1 MLIKYYC
8 FVFVLLL
15 SPALANVQDTCVC
28 SDICKDNEKELL
40 GQGTWRLLHGIVENV
55 KRTTETEM
63 LFKNLVLSLQQL
75 YPCAE
80 CRKHLQHMSLADIE
94 MTSSWTCSFHNEVN
108 QRLNKTLH
116 DCKTLI

>member
-8 FVFVLLL
+8 FLFVLLL
-15 SPALANVQDTCVC
+15 STALANVKDTCVC
-28 SDICKDNEKELL
+28 SDICKDDEKELL

-55 KRTTETEM
+55 KRTAETEM

-80 CRKHLQHMSLADIE
+80 CRKHLQLMSFADIE
-94 MTSSWTCSFHNEVN
+94 MTSFWTCSFHNKVN
-108 QRLNKTLH
+108 QRLNKTLY
-116 DCKTLI
+116 DCNTF